1 LTKTK
6 QKMYFDLIVV
16 ILVVFFLFLVSQEY
30 FRYVPDPNYTVPVDI
45 SPFQNHKKPKYNVLK
60 KPDTYKSQYKKLNE
74 LNRETR
80 FSSVFYENSI
90 CRDLVNYENEDNA
103 LFTITKELSCKEM
116 KTYLDSIKS
125 LLNFN
130 IEKSDKAL
138 YDILNTITVNKWKSK
153 ILVSS
158 SKYDELTLKLN
169 NDELKKYV
177 NGSENLKFIDITIN
191 HILNT
196 INNQFETSSLFKK
209 YNNYHPFES
218 YKMINYKINAFYMYE
233 GESATRALI
242 SFKIHRPNKINDFI
256 ILVDVFFIKKSNT
269 NEIKT
274 TFDNFLEL
282 YHIYIKHF
290 QVLGNPLPHN
300 SKYLEEDDT
309 NFILNQNEFQII
321 TRDIFDLLNSIDK
334 IELDRKENPIE
345 LAYKKLF
352 EHIQEIDQ
360 NKTFN
365 SIVFKQILFKM
376 KKIDDLAQENANMR
390 DTELVFI
397 YEDLVVK
404 FINNCKEI
412 LTNKNINKRDL
423 DRDIKFNN
431 SDLTGQLIIT
441 EEIEKLIENIN
452 ARKIKRLNF
461 NELIGERLRERASK
475 YRCYNPKY
483 EDVTIDNLTTRPA
496 CISYHKDIG
505 LHGVWDKQCESN
517 DECPFFQANKNYPN
531 DFGGCLEGKCEMP
544 IGMSVVGGTKVSK
557 IGSPYCYNCNKVTK
571 TGATFQEQ
579 GRCCSDQLKNKSF
592 KSPDF
597 MFERDKQ
604 VRFKHRNY
612 LDDNSLKP

>member
-1 LTKTK
+1 
-6 QKMYFDLIVV
+6 MYFDLIVV
-16 ILVVFFLFLVSQEY
+16 ILVVFFIFLVAQEY

-45 SPFQNHKKPKYNVLK
+45 SAFQNNPKPKYNVNK
-60 KPDTYKSQYKKLNE
+60 NIYNKRPSTYKSQYKNINE
-74 LNRETR
+74 LNRDTR

-90 CRDLVNYENEDNA
+90 CRDIVDYENEDNNT
-103 LFTITKELSCKEM
+103 LFTITQELSCIEM
-116 KTYLDSIKS
+116 RTYLDSIKS

-130 IEKSDKAL
+130 IEKNDTVT
-138 YDILNTITVNKWKSK
+138 YEMLNTITVNKWEQKT
-153 ILVSS
+153 LVSS
-158 SKYDELTLKLN
+158 SEYNELTLKLN
-169 NDELKKYV
+169 NDEIKNYV
-177 NGSENLKFIDITIN
+177 DGSENLKFIDITIN

-196 INNQFETSSLFKK
+196 INNQFETSSFFKK

-218 YKMINYKINAFYMYE
+218 YKMINYKINAFYMYD
-233 GESATRALI
+233 GESAKRALI

-256 ILVDVFFIKKSNT
+256 ILVDVFFIKKANT

-334 IELDRKENPIE
+334 IVLDRQENPVE
-345 LAYKKLF
+345 LAYKNVF
-352 EHIQEIDQ
+352 SEIQEINQ

-376 KKIDDLAQENANMR
+376 KKIDDLAQEEPTMK

-397 YEDLVVK
+397 YEELVVK

-423 DRDIKFNN
+423 HRDIKFNN

-452 ARKIKRLNF
+452 ARRIKRLNF
-461 NELIGERLRERASK
+461 NEQMGKRIRERTSE

-483 EDVTIDNLTTRPA
+483 EDVVIDNLTTRPA

-544 IGMSVVGGTKVSK
+544 VGMRVIGGTKVSK
-557 IGSPYCYNCNKVTK
+557 VGSPYCYNCDKVMK
-571 TGATFQEQ
+571 PGSTFKEQ